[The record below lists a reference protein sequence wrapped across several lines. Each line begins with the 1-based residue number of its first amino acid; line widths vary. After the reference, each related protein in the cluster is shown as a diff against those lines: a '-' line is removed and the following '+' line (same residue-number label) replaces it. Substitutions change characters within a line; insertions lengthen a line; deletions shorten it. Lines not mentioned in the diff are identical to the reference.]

1 MQDDAPDTQKQQWIQ
16 QSRNGDLDAF
26 GEIVRANQGWLRG
39 WLRGQLRDCTAAD
52 DLAQDAFI
60 TAFQKIKSYRG
71 DGNFESWLR
80 SIAHNHFRNYIR
92 KHREEYIGGN
102 EELQNLL
109 VSDSF
114 QDAHH
119 NNPSID
125 ALRHCLSKVK
135 GSSNTLLEERYLH
148 GRSVREIAK
157 QEDSGY
163 SAMTMKIHRLRKSLA
178 TCIETQLAS
187 RNA

>member
-1 MQDDAPDTQKQQWIQ
+1 MQIDDEQRQKQQWIQ
-16 QSRNGDLDAF
+16 HSQNGDLNAF
-26 GEIVRANQGWLRG
+26 GKLVRTNQDWLRG
-39 WLRGQLRDCTAAD
+39 WLRGQLRDWTAAD

-109 VSDSF
+109 VSDPF
-114 QDAHH
+114 QDAHN

-125 ALRHCLSKVK
+125 ALRHCLSMVK
-135 GSSNTLLEERYLH
+135 GRSSELLEERYLN
-148 GRSVREIAK
+148 GKSVRAIAE
-157 QEDSGY
+157 QEGMGY
-163 SAMTMKIHRLRKSLA
+163 STMTMKIHRLRKSLA
-178 TCIETQLAS
+178 SCIENQLTS
-187 RNA
+187 RQS